1 MTIEPDVTVS
11 GNNPVAEILE
21 ALMSKHSLNQT
32 ELANKSGVSQ
42 PAINRILK
50 ERTKAK
56 KPRRET
62 LEKIGTALGVTPEQL
77 TGQEPISVR
86 LFDKGAVP
94 LGRWETLTHT
104 PHPADAPRGGALI
117 CPVPHS
123 EMSFALPVI
132 GEAMAAEDGYR
143 EGEVIFVDSTVEP
156 THGRD
161 VVAVSPKAAQA
172 PDEAAVSASHRLVMA
187 PRYHW
192 GGYAPR
198 SPPMHSASNQHAPF
212 RADTPMSAWSYRET
226 SPYRRST
233 GSGHR
238 ATAPRSSHTPDL
250 LETIS
255 SSFSLHREMPESP
268 KVPLKFPPAHVAVV
282 RVQQEAGR
290 KQPYAGISSAIPGTI
305 AGKFRRRPNS
315 SASE

>member
-132 GEAMAAEDGYR
+132 GEAMVADDGYH
-143 EGEVIFVDSTVEP
+143 EGEDIFVDSTVEP

-161 VVAVSPKAAQA
+161 VVAVSPKAAYLR
-172 PDEAAVSASHRLVMA
+172 RLIETPEGQFLKALNPHWPNPILPLTNDIIVM
-187 PRYHW
+187 
-192 GGYAPR
+192 GTVV
-198 SPPMHSASNQHAPF
+198 F
-212 RADTPMSAWSYRET
+212 
-226 SPYRRST
+226 
-233 GSGHR
+233 SGR
-238 ATAPRSSHTPDL
+238 
-250 LETIS
+250 
-255 SSFSLHREMPESP
+255 
-268 KVPLKFPPAHVAVV
+268 V
-282 RVQQEAGR
+282 R
-290 KQPYAGISSAIPGTI
+290 T
-305 AGKFRRRPNS
+305 
-315 SASE
+315 